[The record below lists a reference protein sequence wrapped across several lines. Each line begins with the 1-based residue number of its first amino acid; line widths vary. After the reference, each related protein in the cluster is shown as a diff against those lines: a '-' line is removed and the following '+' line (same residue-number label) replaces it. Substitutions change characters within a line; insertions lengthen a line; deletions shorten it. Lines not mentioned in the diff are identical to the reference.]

1 MREGGNSS
9 YQADSCS
16 SSSAQLLFSPTPL
29 SFTNG
34 TCGAICWV
42 SAAFFI
48 LHEAAV
54 LCPPVYITQAGGGV
68 LAVAHITCATPPN
81 VEWRLHCS
89 TDSAIAGR
97 FSNSSKVTDI
107 CYIFDFVSPLQD
119 ISYWNFEIWFWKFWS
134 NQRSKIKLSSNTVTN
149 DHEPVFLVLRVS
161 ECIVWE
167 LQVITSNFWP
177 TGFTGNPQASA

>member
-97 FSNSSKVTDI
+97 RFWLSCNFFLILNFKWYFSFKFFNIFQECLLDSPWLALFHGYFLTSKDAQEPI
-107 CYIFDFVSPLQD
+107 FNYLYIEWDRIKAKLP
-119 ISYWNFEIWFWKFWS
+119 
-134 NQRSKIKLSSNTVTN
+134 RS
-149 DHEPVFLVLRVS
+149 HF
-161 ECIVWE
+161 
-167 LQVITSNFWP
+167 
-177 TGFTGNPQASA
+177 

>member
-97 FSNSSKVTDI
+97 FKFRSH
-107 CYIFDFVSPLQD
+107 Y
-119 ISYWNFEIWFWKFWS
+119 SYWKAIFIPNVPNSESCLYSIYLRRKKSYSCFWKTIFCHLS
-134 NQRSKIKLSSNTVTN
+134 YPQLQRILEKLGNHFN
-149 DHEPVFLVLRVS
+149 LNRQEKCLLVGRR
-161 ECIVWE
+161 W
-167 LQVITSNFWP
+167 VILI
-177 TGFTGNPQASA
+177 Q